1 MFYARFSIFWSL
13 NDRSRSNS
21 KRDIGRQSLK
31 KLMIFGSESWND
43 SYMSTHLKLIYF
55 LTKKPKLTEIYV
67 IYRCQYCTPYF
78 HEMHD
83 FDTLI
88 TVPYGT
94 VHSTEIDTHIPWI
107 YGRTYLRIDPRGLP
121 GIYRHGPGLRF
132 FLKMILRKMMTP

>member
-1 MFYARFSIFWSL
+1 MYDMTRLLIFWSL

-21 KRDIGRQSLK
+21 KRDMGRQSLK
-31 KLMIFGSESWND
+31 KIMIFGSESWND
-43 SYMSTHLKLIYF
+43 SYMSTGMSTHLKLIYF

-83 FDTLI
+83 LTPLLRCR
-88 TVPYGT
+88 TAPY

-107 YGRTYLRIDPRGLP
+107 YGRTYLRIDQRGLP
-121 GIYRHGPGLRF
+121 G
-132 FLKMILRKMMTP
+132 